1 MYSKKYEK
9 ERKLHMENLTIN
21 TTNNIDLE
29 NMTDEQLEI
38 FTNKV
43 LFLRQKKQEEKIIE
57 IANKQ
62 KKLEEIAKIN
72 EGKLDETAT
81 ELKKTKEFIDVLGFS
96 VNSYKFQILKAKA
109 VSRVYSLF
117 NNDTSSIEYIVWNSY
132 FFKKIYSDIAHHFH
146 VNKCANINVRD
157 FEEACNLAEKWLP
170 TDYYIKEKIE
180 EMRKKVIQ
188 GGLRQERVMALNMY
202 LKMTND
208 GEINLFLK

>member
-1 MYSKKYEK
+1 
-9 ERKLHMENLTIN
+9 MENLTIN

-96 VNSYKFQILKAKA
+96 VNSYKLQILKAKA